1 MSLSVSLTRKV
12 SCSVN
17 EHAGEDGAWGGGG
30 GGQGEAEVFVPRDP
44 GSLGFEVR
52 QGEGEAEVLRV
63 DDALAAEETGLKE
76 GDIILA
82 VDDVRVASGD
92 EALQQVRYAG
102 LPGATLRTVG

>member
-1 MSLSVSLTRKV
+1 MPLIARLQGGRARRAVIV
-12 SCSVN
+12 DVEDGN
-17 EHAGEDGAWGGGG
+17 AGETQA
-30 GGQGEAEVFVPRDP
+30 
-44 GSLGFEVR
+44 
-52 QGEGEAEVLRV
+52 V

-82 VDDVRVASGD
+82 VDDVRVANGD

>member
-1 MSLSVSLTRKV
+1 M
-12 SCSVN
+12 
-17 EHAGEDGAWGGGG
+17 
-30 GGQGEAEVFVPRDP
+30 
-44 GSLGFEVR
+44 
-52 QGEGEAEVLRV
+52 LRV

-82 VDDVRVASGD
+82 VDDVRVANGD